1 MSFRDGA
8 FGYPFKLS
16 LTFVLLNLCVLLL
29 TGFGVYQSY
38 REHQHEAQLT
48 TSNLALVLERN
59 LTHLIQRVEIALY
72 GLGDYYENQ
81 SKHAP
86 DIIDQQIEQVR
97 SRLQEVEAIRITDA
111 DGLLIH
117 GTGVEAG
124 KKVSLADRS
133 HFIQLKEQPDLQ
145 LAISEPQKS
154 RVNDQW
160 VLALAQRLTTVDGR
174 FDGMIF
180 ATVTLEYLNNFFAGI
195 DLGPNG
201 IVSLRNFDLRFIA
214 RHSSPAGYGKNIGD
228 QYSEEQSLAW
238 LASGQAKGRGHLL
251 MAFDDRVKTVAFQR
265 VDSYPLFVTVGMDR
279 EDYLAEWRLMGW
291 HLGLLVGLFL
301 LASLMAELALL
312 RAWRRQQLQAQ
323 LAEQR
328 LRLMEG
334 AHRQSLQKLLVATLD
349 EAEAITG
356 SQSSWYC
363 FFEADQQRLR
373 LMAWSSRT
381 PGQYRHAET
390 LDFTHVVHRA
400 CLLAEV
406 VQRHQAVIRNDLRQ
420 TEGTLDE
427 SEVLRDLIVPVSR
440 QGRVVAILRLAN
452 KASPYRL
459 ADLQAV
465 MALADL
471 AWDLVEKKRLEAEL
485 VELANTDSLTGL
497 DNRRYFLSKLNT
509 ELDRLGR
516 FEIPLAAVLMLDF
529 DHFKK
534 INDHLGHAAGDAVL
548 RHCAALMRDSLRKI
562 DSCGRLGGEE
572 FCILLLGSDIA
583 AAQAFGERLRQKIAN
598 NPCQYEQDAIQV
610 TVSIGI
616 TSLHQTDTQA
626 SDVLS
631 RADRALYRAKTLGRN
646 RCELELPDADD

>member
-38 REHQHEAQLT
+38 REHQHGAQLT

-154 RVNDQW
+154 RVNNQW
-160 VLALAQRLTTVDGR
+160 VVALAQRLSTVDGR

-180 ATVTLEYLNNFFAGI
+180 ATVPLDYLNDFFADI
-195 DLGPNG
+195 DLGPHG
-201 IVSLRNFDLRFIA
+201 IVSLFNQDLRFIA
-214 RHSSPAGYGKNIGD
+214 RHPPLEGYGMSLGD
-228 QYSEEQSLAW
+228 Q
-238 LASGQAKGRGHLL
+238 
-251 MAFDDRVKTVAFQR
+251 FDDGQTRAWMELGQIEGVLYLSKAIDGRAKTVALRR
-265 VDSYPLFVTVGMDR
+265 VDDYPLFVAVAMDT

-420 TEGTLDE
+420 TEWTLE